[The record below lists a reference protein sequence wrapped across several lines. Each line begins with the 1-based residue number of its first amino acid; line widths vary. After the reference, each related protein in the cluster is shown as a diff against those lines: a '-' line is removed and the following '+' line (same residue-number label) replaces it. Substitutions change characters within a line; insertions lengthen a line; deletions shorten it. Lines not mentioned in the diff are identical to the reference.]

1 MDADCLNPT
10 AVSGRNSAA
19 CESLQSK
26 VANFTSQMFGAVTKT
41 DVDGKVVWTLGCG
54 LDEGLPV
61 NPRGFGEGVACYFFR
76 LLYDNILELT
86 GEPGDN
92 GSTGVDGKDAVSATT
107 ADFVQPNVGDTITV
121 SVLATRALLPGL
133 IVFVQNSGWYDVVSN
148 DGDTAVLT
156 LREALF
162 FAPVVV
168 PLGAVIVP
176 TSPGGRPIV
185 GDKGPPGD
193 KGADGPPG
201 DEGDKGRDAN
211 ANVNGYFFGAGK
223 SDFVTTIVNNTPV
236 PVVFDG
242 SFVDVP
248 ITVAGTYYIVGTTKT
263 VIGTS
268 AVLFLAL
275 ITWAVID
282 NATNVTLSTYNTEA
296 EANAAV
302 KAGQRVEVKIQEV
315 LDTTF
320 QATPYEPRLLQT
332 FFFTVSPRTIRL
344 YVNQDSLPLVKVK
357 ASATTLNWV
366 QIA

>member
-1 MDADCLNPT
+1 VDCLNPT
-10 AVSGRNSAA
+10 LASGHNSAA

-26 VANFTSQMFGAVTKT
+26 VANFTSQLFGVVTKT
-41 DVDGKVVWTLGCG
+41 DIDGKVIWTLGCG
-54 LDEGLPV
+54 LEDGLPS

-86 GEPGDN
+86 GDQGEN
-92 GSTGVDGKDAVSATT
+92 GPDGVNGKDAVSATT
-107 ADFVQPNVGDTITV
+107 SDFIQPNVGDTITITI
-121 SVLATRALLPGL
+121 LATRALLPEL
-133 IVFVQNSGWYDVVSN
+133 IVFVQNSGWYSVVEN
-148 DGDTAVLT
+148 GGDTISLT
-156 LREALF
+156 LRQALP
-162 FAPVVV
+162 FAPVIVS
-168 PLGAVIVP
+168 LGAVIVP
-176 TSPGGRPIV
+176 ISPGGRPIV
-185 GDKGPPGD
+185 GDKGVPGD
-193 KGADGPPG
+193 KGSEGDTG

-211 ANVNGYFFGAGK
+211 ANINGYFFGAGK
-223 SDFVTTIVNNTPV
+223 SDFVTTIVSNTPV

-263 VIGTS
+263 VVGTS
-268 AVLFLAL
+268 AVIFLAL

-282 NATNVTLSTYNTEA
+282 NATSVTLSTYNTES
-296 EANAAV
+296 EANAAAQ
-302 KAGQRVEVKIQEV
+302 AGQHVEIKIQEV

-320 QATPYEPRLLQT
+320 QATPYEPRLFQT

-344 YVNQDSLPLVKVK
+344 YVNQDSAPLVKVK

>member
-10 AVSGRNSAA
+10 GVSGHNSAA
-19 CESLQSK
+19 CESLLSK
-26 VANFTSQMFGAVTKT
+26 TANFTAQMFGAVTKT

-54 LDEGLPV
+54 LEDGLPTD
-61 NPRGFGEGVACYFFR
+61 PRGFGEGVACYFFR
-76 LLYDNILELT
+76 LLYDNILELK
-86 GEPGDN
+86 GDKGDN
-92 GSTGVDGKDAVSATT
+92 GLDGVNGKNAVSATT
-107 ADFVQPNVGDTITV
+107 ADFFQPVVGDTITI

-133 IVFVQNSGWYDVVSN
+133 IVFVQNSGWYDIVAN
-148 DGDTAVLT
+148 DGDTVVLT
-156 LREALF
+156 LREALS

-176 TSPGGRPIV
+176 VCPAGNPIAGDKGV
-185 GDKGPPGD
+185 PGDKGP
-193 KGADGPPG
+193 DGVAG
-201 DEGDKGRDAN
+201 DEGQQGRDAN
-211 ANVNGYFFGAGK
+211 PNINGYFFGAGK

-236 PVVFDG
+236 PVLFDG
-242 SFVDVP
+242 AFVDIP

-263 VIGTS
+263 VVGTS
-268 AVLFLAL
+268 AVIFLAL
-275 ITWAVID
+275 ITWAVVD
-282 NATNVTLSTYNTEA
+282 NATNATLSTYNTEA

-302 KAGQRVEVKIQEV
+302 QAGQTVQVKIQEV

-344 YVNQDSLPLVKVK
+344 YVNQDSAPLVKVK
-357 ASATTLNWV
+357 ASATDLNWV

>member
-10 AVSGRNSAA
+10 AVSGHNSAA
-19 CESLQSK
+19 CESLHSK
-26 VANFTSQMFGAVTKT
+26 VANFTAQMFGAVTKT

-54 LDEGLPV
+54 LEDGLPTD
-61 NPRGFGEGVACYFFR
+61 PRGFGEGVACYFFR
-76 LLYDNILELT
+76 LLYDNIKELT
-86 GEPGDN
+86 GEPGED
-92 GSTGVDGKDAVSATT
+92 GPDGVNGKDAVSATT

-133 IVFVQNSGWYDVVSN
+133 IVFVQNSGWYDVVEN
-148 DGDTAVLT
+148 DGDTVIIT
-156 LREALF
+156 LREALS
-162 FAPVVV
+162 FAPIVV

-176 TSPGGRPIV
+176 VSPGGRPIV
-185 GDKGPPGD
+185 GDKGAPGD
-193 KGADGPPG
+193 KGPDGEPG
-201 DEGDKGRDAN
+201 VEGDKGRDAN
-211 ANVNGYFFGAGK
+211 PNVNGYFFGEGK

-248 ITVAGTYYIVGTTKT
+248 ITIAGTYYVVGTTKT

-268 AVLFLAL
+268 AVIFLAL

-282 NATNVTLSTYNTEA
+282 NSTNVTLSTYNTEA

-302 KAGQRVEVKIQEV
+302 GAGQHVEVKIQEV

-344 YVNQDSLPLVKVK
+344 YVNQDSQPLVKVK
-357 ASATTLNWV
+357 ASSTTLNWV

>member
-1 MDADCLNPT
+1 
-10 AVSGRNSAA
+10 
-19 CESLQSK
+19 
-26 VANFTSQMFGAVTKT
+26 MFGAVTKT

-61 NPRGFGEGVACYFFR
+61 NPRGFGEGVSCYFFR

-86 GEPGDN
+86 GDKGDKGPN
-92 GSTGVDGKDAVSATT
+92 GVNGKDAVSATT
-107 ADFVQPNVGDTITV
+107 ADFFQPNVGDTITV

-133 IVFVQNSGWYDVVSN
+133 IVFVQNSGWYDVLAN
-148 DGDTAVLT
+148 DGDTVVLT
-156 LREALF
+156 LREALS

-176 TSPGGRPIV
+176 VSP
-185 GDKGPPGD
+185 KGNPLPGD
-193 KGADGPPG
+193 KGLPGDKRPDGDPG

-211 ANVNGYFFGAGK
+211 ANINGYFFGAGK
-223 SDFVTTIVNNTPV
+223 SDFVTTIVNSTPV
-236 PVVFDG
+236 PVTFDG
-242 SFVDVP
+242 GFVDVT

-263 VIGTS
+263 VVGTS
-268 AVLFLAL
+268 AVIFFAL
-275 ITWAVID
+275 ITWAVVD
-282 NATNVTLSTYNTEA
+282 NATNTTLSTYNTEA

-302 KAGQRVEVKIQEV
+302 QTGQTVQVKIQEV

-344 YVNQDSLPLVKVK
+344 YVNQDSAPLVKVK
-357 ASATTLNWV
+357 ASATNINWV